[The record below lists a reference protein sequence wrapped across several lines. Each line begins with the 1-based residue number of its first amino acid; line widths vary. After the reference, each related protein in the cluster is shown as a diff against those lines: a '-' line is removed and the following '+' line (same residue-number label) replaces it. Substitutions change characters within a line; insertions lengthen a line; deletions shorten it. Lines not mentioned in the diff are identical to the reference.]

1 MSTPDVTLL
10 HNPRCSKS
18 RALKAALDERGGVYS
33 ERRYLDEP
41 LDAAELARLVARL
54 DRPAAALVRTKEPA
68 YAATGLGPDSDDAS
82 VLAALTRHPELLE
95 RPVLI
100 VGDRAALGR
109 PDPEAALELLSGG
122 APA

>member
-18 RALKAALDERGGVYS
+18 RALKAALDERGVVYA
-33 ERRYLDEP
+33 ERRYLEEP
-41 LDAAELARLVARL
+41 LDAAELAGLRARL
-54 DRPAAALVRTKEPA
+54 DLPAAALVRSNEPA
-68 YAATGLGPDSDDAS
+68 YAATGLGPDSDDAA
-82 VLAALTRHPELLE
+82 VLAALARHPELLE
-95 RPVLI
+95 RPLLI

-109 PDPEAALELLSGG
+109 PGPEAALELLG